1 MCKYSAHTVSQPC
14 RHIPLLPGMLPALGM
29 WHSPVVT
36 QQVPG
41 QMMVCGRSGLPSGT
55 ACGVCAASLVFTWC
69 QLAVETSPGSTKS
82 SRSPGLR
89 SLPSSWRC
97 TARAVCS
104 FCQAGCTT
112 AALTCATHTVV
123 PSAAQ
128 HGHPGVT
135 QPQGQQSPYKQGAQ
149 TLFPFSLVQGLR
161 AGLGCAIPVLQAASA
176 PPEPPVFA
184 SAGRRAAQLQQA
196 ALCAARG

>member
-1 MCKYSAHTVSQPC
+1 M
-14 RHIPLLPGMLPALGM
+14 ALGLCCITGVYLVPAGCGDVSRQ
-29 WHSPVVT
+29 H
-36 QQVPG
+36 QELQVPG
-41 QMMVCGRSGLPSGT
+41 ALQPALLLALHGTCCVFPLPSWVHHSCPDLCN
-55 ACGVCAASLVFTWC
+55 AHCGP
-69 QLAVETSPGSTKS
+69 Q
-82 SRSPGLR
+82 
-89 SLPSSWRC
+89 
-97 TARAVCS
+97 
-104 FCQAGCTT
+104 
-112 AALTCATHTVV
+112 
-123 PSAAQ
+123 SAAQ